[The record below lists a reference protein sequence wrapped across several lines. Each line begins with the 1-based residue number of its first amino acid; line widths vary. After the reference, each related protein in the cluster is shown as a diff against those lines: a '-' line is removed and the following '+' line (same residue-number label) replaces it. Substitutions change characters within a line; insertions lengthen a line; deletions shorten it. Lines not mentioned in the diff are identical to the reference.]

1 MPFKLPDTMPSLNLS
16 IPAERSSTSSIEL
29 NESLL
34 RHWLDK
40 LPKNNLPQLLEI
52 YHDALQRF
60 NGNQV
65 PLKDRLLLLDMYRG
79 PLNQLLF
86 TLTPAE
92 LRRQIRDS
100 QQRRHII
107 DALGELMNQLA
118 IGYKIVIVEAGQ
130 VKANLD
136 RNPLGHMAIYR
147 ACEQLSYL
155 ALHNY
160 KFYRSMPAKLFREC
174 HQLYLLCDIADVANK
189 PPFVTSQYQATDSLA
204 QRYAQIM
211 LLSISNPYGLYSGD
225 VLTVYKLLRGLAAYT
240 EIAPLPDDGKPVAGQ
255 FYINCLSDR
264 TPLPS
269 ILPSM
274 DDDQRPPTLML
285 NTKPVLMA
293 VDNLFQQTAQ
303 DHGLTGQQLSLIRQ
317 LAPFLNTSYQRK
329 QQRVEFKGSKQA
341 YFAVGL
347 PAVHQALLQREQLS
361 ETHITGISGPWEILN
376 KNDFGYLLS
385 CYQADA
391 SHDLQVG
398 DFVGIVE
405 TADAEHKALSRLAM
419 IRWLRSDDQDLC
431 KVGVAL
437 LEGEPLAIQYA
448 VDGNTDL
455 LQPGLLIPELPR
467 LHQAATLVTAR
478 GVFRHGRSLTIKT
491 TKKRFSFNII
501 ADSLLTQ
508 NADFERFSFK
518 DAPLA
523 STENIAA

>member
-1 MPFKLPDTMPSLNLS
+1 MPFKLPDNMPSLNLS
-16 IPAERSSTSSIEL
+16 IPAEQDTTSSIEL

-40 LPKNNLPQLLEI
+40 LPKNNLPQFIEI
-52 YHDALQRF
+52 YRDALHRF

-100 QQRRHII
+100 QRRQQMIE
-107 DALGELMNQLA
+107 DLGDLMNQLA
-118 IGYKIVIVEAGQ
+118 IGYKMVIIEAGQ

-155 ALHNY
+155 ALHSY
-160 KFYRSMPAKLFREC
+160 KFYRNVPARVFREC
-174 HQLYLLCDIADVANK
+174 HQLYLLCDFAGVADK
-189 PPFVTSQYQATDSLA
+189 PPFVNSQFQAKDSLKL
-204 QRYAQIM
+204 RYVQIM
-211 LLSISNPYGLYSGD
+211 LLSISNPFGLQSGA
-225 VLTVYKLLRGLAAYT
+225 VLTVYKLLRGLAAYA
-240 EIAPLPDDGKPVAGQ
+240 EIAQMPADGSPVAGQ

-269 ILPSM
+269 ILPNLEK
-274 DDDQRPPTLML
+274 DQRPPTLML

-293 VDNLFQQTAQ
+293 VDNLFQQT
-303 DHGLTGQQLSLIRQ
+303 DHGLSEAQLQLIKQ

-329 QQRVEFKGSKQA
+329 QPRVAFAGSKQA

-347 PAVHQALLQREQLS
+347 PAVHQALLHREQLNNAN
-361 ETHITGISGPWEILN
+361 IPGLSGPWDILN
-376 KNDFGYLLS
+376 KTDFGYLLS
-385 CYQADA
+385 HYQSDN
-391 SHDLQVG
+391 SHELQVG
-398 DFVGIVE
+398 DFVGIIE
-405 TADAEHKALSRLAM
+405 TGDAEFKAVARLAA
-419 IRWLRSDDQDLC
+419 IRWLRTDDQGLC

-437 LEGEPLAIQYA
+437 MEGEPLAVKYSLDDQPE
-448 VDGNTDL
+448 L
-455 LQPGLLIPELPR
+455 LQPGLLLPELPR
-467 LHQAATLVTAR
+467 LHQPATLITAC
-478 GVFRHGRSLTIKT
+478 GIFRSGRSLTVKT
-491 TKKRFSFNII
+491 AKKRFSFNVI
-501 ADSLLTQ
+501 ADQLLTQ
-508 NADFERFSFK
+508 NTDFERFSFK

-523 STENIAA
+523 TASDVAAA

>member
-1 MPFKLPDTMPSLNLS
+1 MPFKLPDNMPSLNLS
-16 IPAERSSTSSIEL
+16 IPVERDSNSSIEL

-40 LPKNNLPQLLEI
+40 LPKNNLPQLIEI
-52 YHDALQRF
+52 YSDALKRF

-65 PLKDRLLLLDMYRG
+65 PLKNRLLLLDMYRG

-92 LRRQIRDS
+92 LRRQVRDS
-100 QQRRHII
+100 QQRRQII
-107 DALGELMNQLA
+107 DDLGELMNQLA
-118 IGYKIVIVEAGQ
+118 IGYKMVIIEAGQ

-136 RNPLGHMAIYR
+136 RNPLAHMAIYR
-147 ACEQLSYL
+147 TCEQLSYL
-155 ALHNY
+155 ALHSY
-160 KFYRSMPAKLFREC
+160 KFYRNVPAKLFREC
-174 HQLYLLCDIADVANK
+174 HQLYLLCDFADVAQK

-204 QRYAQIM
+204 RRYAQIM
-211 LLSISNPYGLYSGD
+211 LLSISNPYGLQSGD
-225 VLTVYKLLRGLAAYT
+225 VLTVYKLLRGLAAYA

-293 VDNLFQQTAQ
+293 VDNLFQQT
-303 DHGLTGQQLSLIRQ
+303 DHGLTEQQLRLIRQ
-317 LAPFLNTSYQRK
+317 LAPFLNTSYQRT
-329 QQRVEFKGSKQA
+329 QPRVNFSGSKQA

-347 PAVHQALLQREQLS
+347 AAVHQALLHREQLS
-361 ETHITGISGPWEILN
+361 ETHIAGISGPWEILN

-385 CYQADA
+385 RYRPDA

-398 DFVGIVE
+398 DFVGIME
-405 TADAEHKALSRLAM
+405 IADAEHKAVARLAV
-419 IRWLRSDDQDLC
+419 IRWLRTDDQDLC
-431 KVGVAL
+431 KVGVGL
-437 LEGEPLAIQYA
+437 IEGEPLAIQYA
-448 VDGNTDL
+448 VDGNTEL

-467 LHQAATLVTAR
+467 LNQAATLVTAH
-478 GVFRHGRSLTIKT
+478 GIFRQGRSLTVKT
-491 TKKRFSFNII
+491 AKKRFSFSII

-508 NADFERFSFK
+508 NADFERFTFK

-523 STENIAA
+523 DAADVAA

>member
-1 MPFKLPDTMPSLNLS
+1 MPFKLPDNMPSLNLS
-16 IPAERSSTSSIEL
+16 IPAKRNGTSSIEL

-40 LPKNNLPQLLEI
+40 LPKNNLPKLVEI
-52 YHDALQRF
+52 YHDALERF
-60 NGNQV
+60 NTNQV
-65 PLKDRLLLLDMYRG
+65 PLKERLLLLDMYRG

-100 QQRRHII
+100 QQRRQII
-107 DALGELMNQLA
+107 DDIGELMNQLA
-118 IGYKIVIVEAGQ
+118 IGYKMVILEAGQ

-160 KFYRSMPAKLFREC
+160 KFYRSVPAKLFREC
-174 HQLYLLCDIADVANK
+174 HQLYLLCDVAGVADT
-189 PPFVTSQYQATDSLA
+189 PPFVTNQYQASDSLA
-204 QRYAQIM
+204 RRYAQLM
-211 LLSISNPYGLYSGD
+211 LLSISNPYGLQSGD
-225 VLTVYKLLRGLAAYT
+225 VLTVYKLLRGLAAYS
-240 EIAPLPDDGKPVAGQ
+240 EIVLLPEDGQPVAGQ

-269 ILPSM
+269 ILPSL
-274 DDDQRPPTLML
+274 DQDRRPPTLML

-293 VDNLFQQTAQ
+293 VDNLFQQTE
-303 DHGLTGQQLSLIRQ
+303 HGLTEQQLQLVRQ

-329 QQRVEFKGSKQA
+329 QVRVDFTGSKQA

-347 PAVHQALLQREQLS
+347 PAVHQALLQRDQLS
-361 ETHITGISGPWEILN
+361 ETHIAGISGPWEILN

-385 CYQADA
+385 RYQPDV

-398 DFVGIVE
+398 DFVGIME
-405 TADAEHKALSRLAM
+405 IADAEHKAVARLAV
-419 IRWLRSDDQDLC
+419 IRWVRSDDQGLC

-437 LEGEPLAIQYA
+437 MEGEPLAVQYA
-448 VDGNTDL
+448 LDGNNEL
-455 LQPGLLIPELPR
+455 LQPGLLIPELLR
-467 LHQAATLVTAR
+467 VHQPATLVTAR
-478 GVFRHGRSLTIKT
+478 GVFQHGRNLTVKT
-491 TKKRFSFNII
+491 AKKRFSFNII

-508 NADFERFSFK
+508 NTDFERFSFK
-518 DAPLA
+518 DAPQA
-523 STENIAA
+523 NTADVAA